1 MEKAVRKLLVCL
13 FVFLF
18 VSGCTAPAPA
28 PVISPIPAATVSPYP
43 TPSPSPTL
51 APISAPSPSAAGTP
65 EPSASPEVIPEE
77 TRCDDKACVALY
89 IHTWKHLPSNYMTKK
104 KARKIGWQ
112 SGPLWKVKEGMALGG
127 DVHGDYQDALPDGYD
142 WYECD
147 INTIGKKKRGTE
159 RLVYSKKGELV
170 YYTEDHYETFELLYG
185 EE

>member
-18 VSGCTAPAPA
+18 ASGCVSPAPA
-28 PVISPIPAATVSPYP
+28 PVGSPIPAATVTPYA

-51 APISAPSPSAAGTP
+51 APLPSPSAAGTP

-89 IHTWKHLPSNYMTKK
+89 VHTWKHLPSNYMTKK

-112 SGPLWKVKEGMALGG
+112 SGPLWKIKEGMALGG

-147 INTIGKKKRGTE
+147 INTIGKKKRGME
-159 RLVYSKKGELV
+159 RLVYSRNGELV